1 MARRTASV
9 AAAAALVSMCV
20 SAPAPAQDQSALFA
34 GRTITIVIG
43 YPPGGGFDLA
53 ARMLVQHMGRFI
65 PGNPT
70 LIAQNMPGA
79 SSFKASNYVYSAAPK
94 DGTYIGALD
103 SNIPLA
109 QKLTGQGRFEPEKF
123 YWIGRLAADDSV
135 GLAWHTSGIGTIEDA
150 KKKEVAMSA
159 GGAMG
164 PASMIGNA
172 LNRLTGT
179 KFKVILGYGGSA
191 PMVAA
196 MEQGE
201 VGAAGTYG
209 FTALKTLKKDWL
221 DRKLVNVIYVV
232 SYDRNPEIPNVPT
245 LPELAATDLDRKV
258 LRMITARSV
267 VGRAYVAPPG
277 VDAARAAALRQ
288 AFDAMVKDKAFIADM
303 EKRKFE
309 LSPATGDAI
318 AKVVADVMNAESAV
332 VERTKW
338 ATAPAKG
345 AEKAKQK

>member
-1 MARRTASV
+1 MHRTTAAGALATAFAFAV
-9 AAAAALVSMCV
+9 AAPLAA
-20 SAPAPAQDQSALFA
+20 AQDQAALFA
-34 GRTITIVIG
+34 GRTVTIVVG

-65 PGNPT
+65 PGNPN

-79 SSFKASNYVYSAAPK
+79 SSFKASNYVYNVVPK
-94 DGTYIGALD
+94 DGTFLGALD
-103 SNIPLA
+103 STIPLA

-135 GLAWHTSGIGTIEDA
+135 GLSWHTSGIRTIEDA
-150 KKKEVAMSA
+150 RKKEVAMSA

-164 PASMIGNA
+164 PASMIGHA
-172 LNRLTGT
+172 LNRVAGT
-179 KFKVILGYGGSA
+179 KFKMILGYRGSS

-221 DRKLVNVIYVV
+221 DNKRVNLLYVV
-232 SYDRNPEIPNVPT
+232 SYERNPEIPDVPA
-245 LPELAATDLDRKV
+245 LPELGRTELDKKV

-267 VGRAYVAPPG
+267 VGRSYVAPPG
-277 VDAARAAALRQ
+277 VDAARGAALRK
-288 AFDAMVKDKAFIADM
+288 AFDAMVTDKGFLADM
-303 EKRKFE
+303 KKRNF
-309 LSPATGDAI
+309 LVSPATGDQI
-318 AKVVADVMNAESAV
+318 SKVVADVVNADAAL
-332 VERTKW
+332 VERTRW
-338 ATAPAKG
+338 ATAPDKG
-345 AEKAKQK
+345 AAKAKTK